1 MCFSEEE
8 RDLFLLYVSIKVT
21 CYHGDIYFFHP
32 VFSKHSLCFKFWV
45 NSRSLCPPF
54 IVLCSMTT
62 SGQAQASLQDQVP
75 HLTEIFMFWCLCQ
88 YEPVDRVRKRAFY
101 ILRPLIWQ
109 VLKFSVPISMPFFPP
124 KKESLPI
131 LTLYNSKSNPV
142 SIRVSLHSPGW
153 QSLVAAF
160 LLIL

>member
-54 IVLCSMTT
+54 IVPCSTTT

-75 HLTEIFMFWCLCQ
+75 HLTEIFIFWCLCQ
-88 YEPVDRVRKRAFY
+88 YEPVDRVRKRTFY

-124 KKESLPI
+124 KL
-131 LTLYNSKSNPV
+131 N
-142 SIRVSLHSPGW
+142 
-153 QSLVAAF
+153 AAF
-160 LLIL
+160 HVFLQGGFHLLSTRYRKIVCGIC